1 LNGEGRSPVVI
12 GSGRWRSSLGKR
24 KIKRFGKGGRMM
36 KRKGLIIGGLLLV
49 MSLTVPVVR
58 GAEGP
63 ITINYV
69 TFVARNHAISIMLSQ
84 DLQEIEKRSGG
95 KLKFNYRGGPESLT
109 LFSQAK
115 AVKDGAVDMCIISP
129 DFTGGL
135 LKGTDML
142 TLSKTPVHK
151 HRETGA
157 YDYLDGLYQK
167 AGLKYLIMLPMNPG
181 TQFHFVSKKRVE
193 KPLDFKGLSLA
204 GTGIFDAIGPALGMT
219 PVAMQMAEQYTGLER
234 GLIDVGRGG
243 INTIAAFKLYEV
255 AKHYIEPGFGTA
267 PANLFMN
274 LEKWKSIP
282 KDQQDL
288 LVNSLYEMAPQTAA
302 KHAKLD
308 EELLKKA
315 QEGGLKI
322 VEFKGADREWF
333 LKTVNDAIYA
343 HQSKDAPD
351 IARKI
356 FELTNK

>member
-1 LNGEGRSPVVI
+1 MKRI
-12 GSGRWRSSLGKR
+12 GS
-24 KIKRFGKGGRMM
+24 
-36 KRKGLIIGGLLLV
+36 IIGSLLLV
-49 MSLTVPVVR
+49 MAMTCPAARS
-58 GAEGP
+58 AEGP

-69 TFVARNHAISIMLSQ
+69 TFVSRNHAISVVLSQ

-95 KLKFNYRGGPESLT
+95 KLKFNYRGGPESVK
-109 LFSQAK
+109 LFSQAI

-157 YDYLDGLYQK
+157 HDYLDGLYQK

-181 TQFHFVSKKRVE
+181 TQFHFVSKKRIE
-193 KPLDFKGLSLA
+193 KPSDFKGLSLA
-204 GTGIFDAIGPALGMT
+204 GTGIFDSIGPALGMT
-219 PVAMQMAEQYTGLER
+219 PVAMQMAEQYSGLER

-255 AKHYIEPGFGTA
+255 AKYLIKPGFGTA

-274 LEKWKSIP
+274 LGKWKSIP

-288 LVNSLYEMAPQTAA
+288 LVNSLYELAPQTAA
-302 KHAKLD
+302 KHAKMD
-308 EELLKKA
+308 EELF
-315 QEGGLKI
+315 GKI
-322 VEFKGADREWF
+322 LGAGVNVFEFKGADREWF
-333 LKTVNDAIYA
+333 LKTINDAIYE
-343 HQSKDAPD
+343 HQSKGAPD
-351 IARKI
+351 VARKI
-356 FELTNK
+356 FELT

>member
-1 LNGEGRSPVVI
+1 MKRIGAII
-12 GSGRWRSSLGKR
+12 GSA
-24 KIKRFGKGGRMM
+24 
-36 KRKGLIIGGLLLV
+36 LLV
-49 MSLTVPVVR
+49 MALTCPAVR
-58 GAEGP
+58 SAEGP

-69 TFVARNHAISIMLSQ
+69 TFVARNHAISIVLSQ

-95 KLKFNYRGGPESLT
+95 KLKFNYRGGPESVK
-109 LFSQAK
+109 LFSQAL

-142 TLSKTPVHK
+142 TLSKTPVYK

-181 TQFHFVSKKRVE
+181 TQFHFVSKKRIQ
-193 KPLDFKGLSLA
+193 KPSDFKGLSLA
-204 GTGIFDAIGPALGMT
+204 GTGIFDTIGPALGMT
-219 PVAMQMAEQYTGLER
+219 PVAMQMAEQYSGLER

-243 INTIAAFKLYEV
+243 INTIAAFKLFEV
-255 AKHYIEPGFGTA
+255 AKYFIKPGFGSA

-274 LEKWKSIP
+274 LTKWKSIP

-288 LVNSLYEMAPQTAA
+288 IVNSLYELAPQTAA
-302 KHAKLD
+302 KHAKMD
-308 EELLKKA
+308 EELFAKMLA
-315 QEGGLKI
+315 GGTQ
-322 VEFKGADREWF
+322 VFEFTGADRDWF
-333 LKTVNDAIYA
+333 LKSINDAIYK
-343 HQSKDAPD
+343 HQSRDAPD
-351 IARKI
+351 VAAKI